1 MDQSKTPYF
10 QALLDYV
17 DSGVIPFHTPGH
29 KQGIGMDRAFREFI
43 GDNIC
48 AIDLTPMPGIDDLL
62 QPLESILEA
71 QQLAAEAYD
80 ADRSYFLINGS
91 TSGNQCMMMTAVN
104 PGEKIAVPRNSHK
117 SMLGGLVMSG
127 AHPVYM
133 QPEVDEALHM
143 DHCVTPE
150 TVAQTLQEH
159 PDVKAVYIVSP
170 TYYGVA
176 ADLESIAQIVHN
188 AGKLLLVDEA
198 WGPHFQFHPA
208 LPVSATQAGAD
219 LSINSTHKMLSA
231 FSQCAML
238 HQKGPRVQ
246 VDRLEAVLK
255 MFLSTSP
262 NLPMVASLD
271 VARKQMATEGAALLS
286 RTIELAEETRARL
299 NRIDRVYCFGEELQG
314 RPGVFDLDPTK
325 VTITVKDLGYTGYEA
340 SEILRRRYNV
350 QVELADLFNVVALF
364 TIGTSQSAA
373 DRLVEGVT
381 ELAREDRPIDIFSPS
396 GVLERRMKTGTYK
409 LPKIPL
415 MRMLPRDAFLAS
427 TEFVRFKQS
436 KGRICAETI
445 SPYPP
450 GIPVISPGEEISDEI
465 IDYLGLELKA
475 GVRMQGPYD
484 KELKTIRV
492 VKD

>member
-1 MDQSKTPYF
+1 VDQSKTPYF
-10 QALLDYV
+10 QALLEYV

-29 KQGIGMDRAFREFI
+29 KQGVGMDRSFREFV

-62 QPLESILEA
+62 QPTESLLEA
-71 QQLAAEAYD
+71 QQLAAEAYG

-127 AHPVYM
+127 AQPVYM
-133 QPEVDEALHM
+133 QPIVDEALHM
-143 DHCVTPE
+143 DHCVTPQTVRE
-150 TVAQTLQEH
+150 TLTEH
-159 PDVKAVYIVSP
+159 PDAKAVYIVSP

-176 ADLESIAQIVHN
+176 ADLESIAKIVHD

-198 WGPHFQFHPA
+198 WGPHFHFHPA
-208 LPVSATQAGAD
+208 LPISATAAGAD
-219 LSINSTHKMLSA
+219 LCINSTHKMLSA

-238 HQKGPRVQ
+238 HQKGPRVR
-246 VDRLEAVLK
+246 VDRLESVLK

-271 VARKQMATEGAALLS
+271 VARKQMAVDGAALLS
-286 RTIELAEETRARL
+286 RTIAMAEDTRRRL
-299 NRIDRVYCFGEELQG
+299 NAIDGVYCFGEELQG
-314 RPGVFDLDPTK
+314 QPGVFDLDPTK

-340 SEILRRRYNV
+340 SEVLRRRYNV

-364 TIGTSQSAA
+364 TIGTTQAAA

-381 ELAREDRPIDIFSPS
+381 ELAREDRPIDIFAPS
-396 GVLERRMKTGTYK
+396 RSSIGCSSIL
-409 LPKIPL
+409 
-415 MRMLPRDAFLAS
+415 
-427 TEFVRFKQS
+427 
-436 KGRICAETI
+436 
-445 SPYPP
+445 
-450 GIPVISPGEEISDEI
+450 
-465 IDYLGLELKA
+465 
-475 GVRMQGPYD
+475 
-484 KELKTIRV
+484 
-492 VKD
+492 